1 MNDHLAFINAQKLL
15 GTGNIETSNRYPM
28 RCPQCTRAKLLLPK
42 DSNKY
47 REIKARIKRG
57 DDLQI
62 TDAHKLLDFFKR
74 GIFLCGQLSDPVYW
88 TNLFEFLKLSNSYL
102 DKNIEIHT
110 AASQKNIEWYKS
122 AFSLC
127 GKNIVWIFGIDGM
140 EDTGPIYRVGQ
151 NSKLMFEAMLLG
163 KAMGIN
169 IDWQYIVFK
178 HNVHQL
184 DEARLFAKSHNI
196 NLHLVKSNRTG
207 GGVKVP
213 KNWKPNK
220 NKEIINGNI

>member
-15 GTGNIETSNRYPM
+15 GSCNVETSNRCPL

-47 REIKARIKRG
+47 KEIKARINSG

-62 TDAHKLLDFFKR
+62 IDALKLLDFFKR
-74 GIFLCGQLSDPVYW
+74 GVFLCGQLSDPVYW
-88 TNLFEFLKLSNSYL
+88 PNLFEFLKLSNNYL
-102 DKNIEIHT
+102 DRTISLHI

-122 AFSLC
+122 AFGLC
-127 GKNIVWIFGIDGM
+127 GKNIIWKFGIDGM

-163 KAMGIN
+163 KAMGIS
-169 IDWQYIVFK
+169 IEWHYIVFQ

-184 DEARLFAKSHNI
+184 DEARLFAKLHNI
-196 NLHLVKSNRTG
+196 PLHLVKSNRSG
-207 GGVKVP
+207 GGVEIPIK
-213 KNWKPNK
+213 WKPNR
-220 NKEIINGNI
+220 NKEIINDSI